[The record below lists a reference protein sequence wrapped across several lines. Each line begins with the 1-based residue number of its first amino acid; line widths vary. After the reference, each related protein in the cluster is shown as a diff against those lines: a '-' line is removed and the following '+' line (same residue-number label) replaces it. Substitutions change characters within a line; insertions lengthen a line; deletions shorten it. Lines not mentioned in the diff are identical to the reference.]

1 MGSLTAAFFDI
12 VGLLVNKVYL
22 QHWIIVRTFATKMQ
36 SLATMGTNDKTS
48 GLRAFL
54 MGFFSITNVFGVRG
68 QQEDSKTDAENIASD
83 WRAVGM
89 DIYNAASKYAAQL

>member
-1 MGSLTAAFFDI
+1 M
-12 VGLLVNKVYL
+12 N
-22 QHWIIVRTFATKMQ
+22 
-36 SLATMGTNDKTS
+36 LAMKNESTIN

-54 MGFFSITNVFGVRG
+54 MGFFSITNVFGVNR